1 MLVLID
7 AYKETKKSN
16 FLRSAIKSGVVGL
29 GNGCNS
35 VGRLGGSSAGCTWYC
50 NVLEKF
56 TETNRIN
63 LCTKHLF
70 R

>member
-29 GNGCNS
+29 GNGWNS
-35 VGRLGGSSAGCTWYC
+35 AGRLGGSRAGCTWYC

-56 TETNRIN
+56 TQSNRSN
-63 LCTKHLF
+63 LCTKNLL